1 MEKMF
6 NCTTPFHLNQCHRGE
21 NRKKKRKGRVIFA
34 VRNREE
40 FSFKLDEEMEY
51 IFIELEVIKGNR
63 VQRQN
68 NYSALMFREIVIPA
82 KLCNY

>member
-1 MEKMF
+1 MQSE
-6 NCTTPFHLNQCHRGE
+6 
-21 NRKKKRKGRVIFA
+21 I
-34 VRNREE
+34 E

-68 NYSALMFREIVIPA
+68 NYSGLMFREIVIPA

>member
-1 MEKMF
+1 
-6 NCTTPFHLNQCHRGE
+6 
-21 NRKKKRKGRVIFA
+21 
-34 VRNREE
+34 
-40 FSFKLDEEMEY
+40 MEY